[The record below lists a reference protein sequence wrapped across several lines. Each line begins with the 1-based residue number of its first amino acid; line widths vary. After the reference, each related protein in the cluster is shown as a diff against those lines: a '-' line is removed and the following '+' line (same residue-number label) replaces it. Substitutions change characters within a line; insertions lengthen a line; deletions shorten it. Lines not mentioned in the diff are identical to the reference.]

1 MTYQEAMKKMR
12 VTSREYF
19 RDYPSADR
27 PVLEARCGIDIYE
40 ALAAIYLRGSGPL
53 LFFGMMCYRD
63 EGIEPDEVVPVRRDK
78 ESIKAPDWL
87 EGLTR
92 GQAEQLVWIA
102 ANQELRNAVDEGGI
116 YASRSQF
123 RKNLRRAYDLGRDAG
138 TEKLNMLLQG
148 RYT

>member
-1 MTYQEAMKKMR
+1 
-12 VTSREYF
+12 
-19 RDYPSADR
+19 
-27 PVLEARCGIDIYE
+27 
-40 ALAAIYLRGSGPL
+40 
-53 LFFGMMCYRD
+53 MCYRD